1 MRIHKEGYFTI
12 IVVFLILSVTIVILH
27 FLLREYAIL
36 KYCIDVSFSILFII
50 IILFF
55 RSPRRDI
62 ILSDDH
68 ILSPA
73 DGKVVVIEE
82 VLETEYFNDKRLQI
96 SVFMSPLNVHCNRYP
111 CSGIVRYYKYHPG
124 SYIVAWHPKS
134 SEENEHTTVVIENPN
149 KYFILVRQ
157 IAGALA
163 RRIVC
168 NAIEGKTVK
177 QGDELGFIKFG
188 SRVDILLPLN
198 AEIKVHL
205 GQMVRAGKTV
215 LAELCKQ

>member
-12 IVVFLILSVTIVILH
+12 IIVFLILSVTIVVLH
-27 FLLREYAIL
+27 FLLRGYDIL
-36 KYCIDVSFSILFII
+36 KYCIDGGFALLFILI
-50 IILFF
+50 IYFF
-55 RSPRRDI
+55 RSPRRDMM
-62 ILSDDH
+62 LSH
-68 ILSPA
+68 EYILSPA
-73 DGKVVVIEE
+73 DGKVVVIED
-82 VLETEYFNDKRLQI
+82 VLETEYFNDMRLQI

-111 CSGIVRYYKYHPG
+111 CAGIVRYFKYHPG

-134 SEENEHTTVVIENPN
+134 SEENEHTTVVVENQN
-149 KYFILVRQ
+149 KHFILVRQ
-157 IAGALA
+157 IAGAVA

-188 SRVDILLPLN
+188 SRLDILLPLK

-215 LAELCKQ
+215 LAELC